1 MEEKGY
7 WVLCRGLLRRVK
19 ESSQEM
25 TVCLPLEM
33 QKGGRS
39 MCQRQHPMYLK
50 PQVMRRP

>member
-25 TVCLPLEM
+25 TVCLEM

-39 MCQRQHPMYLK
+39 IRQREHPMYLK
-50 PQVMRRP
+50 PQVTRRP